1 LTAPSP
7 SRPEPTVPARE
18 KLGLG
23 LGFAASQ
30 GASNVVYVLSH
41 QVLNVMFGL
50 NPALVTLIGAVQ
62 RIWNA
67 LLDPFFGRLSDNLRG
82 PLGRR
87 RPLLLIGVLPL
98 AASFVAMWWFPRGWS
113 GPRLFAYSLAAS
125 LLLYAAISLYSTAL
139 GGLQIE
145 AASGYH
151 ERTRL
156 AAFMQLCFLGFT
168 VAAQWIFPLIQGFA
182 DPVHGLRELALGA
195 GIFFLAAGLAP
206 VWLAR
211 DRLYAW
217 VAARQGRLRFGERLG
232 AVRRNPALVR
242 LLAADGSMSLGFYL
256 SSALGFYLNYYYIY
270 AGDLKGAALMQG
282 CLGTA
287 FQLAAFASVVIF
299 RRLSFRL
306 GKRQAFQ
313 AAAACHLAGAAA
325 KLWLFQPAHPSWQI
339 FAYLA
344 SGAAYAATEMLSLSM
359 LADVVDLDE
368 LRTGVRSEALHWSL
382 LSWVDKIC
390 GAAGTLLSGLLLVAV
405 GFDTHRGGAQSADCL
420 LLMRVFYAACP
431 AGGALAAIAILARF
445 PVSEASARAVREE
458 LDLRRA
464 APAA

>member
-1 LTAPSP
+1 MTAPPP
-7 SRPEPTVPARE
+7 SRPEPSVPARE

-30 GASNVVYVLSH
+30 GATNVVYVLSH

-50 NPALVTLIGAVQ
+50 NPALVTLIGAAQ

-67 LLDPFFGRLSDNLRG
+67 LLDPVFGRLSDNLRG

-87 RPLLLIGVLPL
+87 RPLLLAAIVPL
-98 AASFVAMWWFPRGWS
+98 AASFVAMWWFPRGW
-113 GPRLFAYSLAAS
+113 GGLRLFAYSLAAS
-125 LLLYAAISLYSTAL
+125 LLLYTAISLYSSAL
-139 GGLQIE
+139 GGLQVE

-151 ERTRL
+151 ERTRV
-156 AAFMQLCFLGFT
+156 AAFMQLCFLAFT
-168 VAAQWIFPLIQGFA
+168 VAAQWVFPLIQGFA
-182 DPVHGLRELALGA
+182 DPVRGLRELALGA
-195 GIFFLAAGLAP
+195 GLFFLAAGLAP

-217 VAARQGRLRFGERLG
+217 VAARQGRLRFGERLR
-232 AVRRNPALVR
+232 AARRNPPLLR
-242 LLAADGSMSLGFYL
+242 LLAADGAMSLGFYL

-270 AGDLKGAALMQG
+270 AGDVKAAAVMQG
-282 CLGTA
+282 VLGTA
-287 FQLAAFASVVIF
+287 FQLAAFGSVVAF
-299 RRLSFRL
+299 RQLSFRI
-306 GKRQAFQ
+306 GKRRAFQ
-313 AAAACHLAGAAA
+313 LAAACHFAGAAA
-325 KLWLFQPAHPSWQI
+325 KLWLFRPEHPSWQI

-344 SGAAYAATEMLSLSM
+344 SGAAYAATEMFSLSM

-382 LSWVDKIC
+382 LSWVDKLG

-405 GFDTHRGGAQSADCL
+405 GFDSRLGGAQSARCL
-420 LLMRVFYAACP
+420 LLMRVLYAACP
-431 AGGALAAIAILARF
+431 AGGALAAIALLARF
-445 PVSEASARAVREE
+445 PVTESSARAVRDE

-464 APAA
+464 AAAG